1 MSKISFIIGI
11 VAFGLFVVGL
21 FPCLGWMNWINFPLA
36 LAGLIMNGIVM
47 GQGGASDD
55 GVRKKALIGLG
66 LCLVAL
72 VVGFIRLILG
82 GGVL

>member
-11 VAFGLFVVGL
+11 VAFVVFVIGL

-36 LAGLIMNGIVM
+36 FAGAIMNGIVM

-66 LCLVAL
+66 LCLIAL
-72 VVGFIRLILG
+72 VIGFIRLILG